1 MKESKRVL
9 TLDSAEYRLMLYGLL
24 RFRNKLLEQG
34 RCPDAVNELLIK
46 LYRVRR
52 CHHGSA
58 NPAIPQGLC

>member
-1 MKESKRVL
+1 MKEPKRIL
-9 TLDSAEYRLMLYGLL
+9 TLDSAEYRLMLHGLL

-52 CHHGSA
+52 CHHG
-58 NPAIPQGLC
+58 

>member
-9 TLDSAEYRLMLYGLL
+9 TLDSAEYRQMLHGLL
-24 RFRNKLLEQG
+24 RLSNILLEQG

-52 CHHGSA
+52 CQHG
-58 NPAIPQGLC
+58 